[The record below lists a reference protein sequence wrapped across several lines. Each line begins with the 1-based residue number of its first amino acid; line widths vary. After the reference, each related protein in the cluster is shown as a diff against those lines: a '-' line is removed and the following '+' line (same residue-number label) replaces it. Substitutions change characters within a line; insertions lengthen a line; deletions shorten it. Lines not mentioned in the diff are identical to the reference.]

1 MIVVFFWRIKIGQ
14 ERLQYL
20 QIIFKVT
27 AKLKDKGNKT
37 NAQAIPPRRYGLQLH
52 LCRISAI

>member
-1 MIVVFFWRIKIGQ
+1 MKKKEEEEEDGEDEEEEEEEMMVVLVVVVAVGK
-14 ERLQYL
+14 
-20 QIIFKVT
+20 
-27 AKLKDKGNKT
+27 NKT